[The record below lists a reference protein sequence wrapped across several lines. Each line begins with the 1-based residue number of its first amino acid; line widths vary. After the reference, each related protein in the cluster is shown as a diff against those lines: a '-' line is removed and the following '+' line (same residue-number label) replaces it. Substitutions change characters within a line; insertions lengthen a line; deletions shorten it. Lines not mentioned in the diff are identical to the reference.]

1 MQKRCTPESGYVLLQ
16 HIDKTFNAGSASEVT
31 LFSDFNL
38 EIGRQEFL
46 TVVGGN
52 GSGKTTMLGL
62 ICGSVL
68 PDSGEVFLDGR
79 DISRQKE
86 HERARSI
93 GRVFQDPA
101 KGTCPTL
108 TILENMALA
117 DKKGASYGLALGV
130 NRTRVDFYR
139 TGLELLKLGLEDKLH
154 LRADALSGGQ
164 RQALALLI
172 ATMAPLDLL
181 ILDEH
186 TAALDPRSSE
196 TVMELTG
203 KIVKQ
208 KKLTTV
214 MVTHNLKHA
223 SDYGE
228 RLIMMHRG
236 GIAFDV
242 EGDAKAA
249 LTAKELA
256 EKFSDIS
263 FEQPT

>member
-1 MQKRCTPESGYVLLQ
+1 MPTVRAPEAGFVSLR
-16 HIDKTFNAGSASEVT
+16 HICKTFNQGSASEVV

-38 EIGRQEFL
+38 EIERQEFL

-62 ICGSVL
+62 ICGGVT
-68 PDSGEVFLDGR
+68 PDSGSVCLDGR

-86 HERARSI
+86 HERARVI

-101 KGTCPTL
+101 RGTCPTL

-117 DKKGASYGLALGV
+117 DRKGATFGLAPGV
-130 NRTRVDFYR
+130 NRARIDFYR
-139 TGLELLKLGLEDKLH
+139 TQLELLKLGLEDKLH

-203 KIVKQ
+203 RIVTQ
-208 KKLTTV
+208 KCLTTV

-223 SDYGE
+223 ASYGG

-236 GIAFDV
+236 YIAFDV
-242 EGDAKAA
+242 SGEEKTA

-256 EKFSDIS
+256 EKFSEVS

>member
-1 MQKRCTPESGYVLLQ
+1 MQKRCAPETGFVSLR
-16 HIDKTFNAGSASEVT
+16 HICKTFNQGSASEVI
-31 LFSDFNL
+31 LFSDYNL
-38 EIGRQEFL
+38 DIGRQEFL

-62 ICGSVL
+62 ICGSVTA
-68 PDSGEVFLDGR
+68 DSGEVYLDGK
-79 DISRQKE
+79 DIGRQKE
-86 HERARSI
+86 HERASVI

-101 KGTCPTL
+101 RGTCPKL

-117 DKKGASYGLALGV
+117 DRKGAAYGLSSGV
-130 NRTRVDFYR
+130 NRARIDFFR
-139 TGLELLKLGLEDKLH
+139 TQLELLKLGLEDKLH
-154 LRADALSGGQ
+154 LPADALSGGQ

-196 TVMELTG
+196 TVMDLTER
-203 KIVKQ
+203 IVKQ
-208 KKLTTV
+208 KSLTTV

-223 SDYGE
+223 ADYGD

-242 EGDAKAA
+242 SGEDKSA

-256 EKFSDIS
+256 EKFSEVS
-263 FEQPT
+263 FEHPN

>member
-1 MQKRCTPESGYVLLQ
+1 MPTVHAPEAGFVSLR
-16 HIDKTFNAGSASEVT
+16 HICKTFNPGSASEVV
-31 LFSDFNL
+31 LFTDFNL
-38 EIGRQEFL
+38 EVGWREFL
-46 TVVGGN
+46 TVIGGN

-62 ICGSVL
+62 ICGGVAA
-68 PDSGEVFLDGR
+68 DSGEVFLDGR
-79 DISRQKE
+79 DISRLKE
-86 HERARSI
+86 HERARVI

-101 KGTCPTL
+101 KGTCPGL

-117 DKKGASYGLALGV
+117 DHKGTSYGLAPGV
-130 NRTRVDFYR
+130 NRARIDFYR
-139 TGLELLKLGLEDKLH
+139 TELELLKLGLEDKLH

-196 TVMELTG
+196 TVMELTEQ
-203 KIVKQ
+203 IVKQ

-223 SDYGE
+223 AAYGD

-236 GIAFDV
+236 AVAFDV
-242 EGDAKAA
+242 SDADKSA

-256 EKFSDIS
+256 EKFSEIS
-263 FEQPT
+263 FEQPN